1 MLVLSVVCFYCGLFV
16 IPQALQS
23 QKPNRAELLSRTSEF
38 S

>member
-1 MLVLSVVCFYCGLFV
+1 MLVLPVVCFFYGLFV
-16 IPQALQS
+16 IPQASQS